1 MGEDRRKGLGGQVP
15 QLYLAARAVLLL
27 MSAAV
32 VAICVVRRGRKPAGE
47 AVSGG
52 GRRTEGRGTYMKGL
66 ASKGTDATRVPQHD
80 ICRLQ

>member
-1 MGEDRRKGLGGQVP
+1 MKGLGEQVP

-32 VAICVVRRGRKPAGE
+32 AAICVARNEGKHAGE
-47 AVSGG
+47 AVSGSG
-52 GRRTEGRGTYMKGL
+52 QRTEGRGTYIKGL
-66 ASKGTDATRVPQHD
+66 ASKETDATRAPQHD